1 MRGIRGEPVEV
12 WLRSGRPARFV
23 WRGRMHTVIFVLER
37 QVRPA
42 ATPADPGPSGP
53 ASSGPAASGPAA
65 SGSESSGAESSGAE
79 SSGPESSSTA
89 GSECWRVEATPG
101 RSVPPATYELCRDL
115 ESGRWL
121 LSRA

>member
-23 WRGRMHTVIFVLER
+23 WRGRMHTVIFVLDR

-42 ATPADPGPSGP
+42 AMPADPGPGGPSTSGTP
-53 ASSGPAASGPAA
+53 ASDTATSSAATSGSPASG
-65 SGSESSGAESSGAE
+65 GEG
-79 SSGPESSSTA
+79 T
-89 GSECWRVEATPG
+89 ECWRVEATPG

-115 ESGRWL
+115 ASGRWL

>member
-42 ATPADPGPSGP
+42 ATPADPGPSGS
-53 ASSGPAASGPAA
+53 ATSGTTT
-65 SGSESSGAESSGAE
+65 SGSAAN
-79 SSGPESSSTA
+79 GPESSGTA
-89 GSECWRVEATPG
+89 GCECWRVEATPG
-101 RSVPPATYELCRDL
+101 RSVPPTTYELCRDL
-115 ESGRWL
+115 ASGRWL